1 MNKLKQL
8 YQKLTANPN
17 AVEAITYL
25 IFGVLTTLVNWAVY
39 FGLTALLVKG
49 EGGQDALGSTSQTPW
64 LGAERTVCLR
74 NQQALCV

>member
-39 FGLTALLVKG
+39 FGQIGRAHV
-49 EGGQDALGSTSQTPW
+49 
-64 LGAERTVCLR
+64 
-74 NQQALCV
+74 